1 MNKLKLKFLKKIGLS
16 PYSPRW
22 VKVFFLK
29 LVMREISKGFDRLIK
44 SHAQNISSEKRD
56 EINKLIFRMNTARD
70 ACHDKS

>member
-56 EINKLIFRMNTARD
+56 EINKLILRMNTSRS

>member
-29 LVMREISKGFDRLIK
+29 LVMREISKGFTKLFK
-44 SHAQNISSEKRD
+44 SGLQDITPEKRD
-56 EINKLIFRMNTARD
+56 EINKLILKMNATRES
-70 ACHDKS
+70 CHDKS